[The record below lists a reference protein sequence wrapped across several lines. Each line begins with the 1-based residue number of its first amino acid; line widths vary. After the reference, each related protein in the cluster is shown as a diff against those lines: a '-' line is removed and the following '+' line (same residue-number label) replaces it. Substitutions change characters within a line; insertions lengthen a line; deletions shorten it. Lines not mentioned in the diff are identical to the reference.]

1 MTVFFSSSLKTRN
14 PPVSIIAVS
23 NRAASRILS
32 YFPSTII
39 ASLIFQIIDTKNNNF
54 LDESSIENNKR
65 KVKNGDKKD
74 INKNEED
81 EDSNNNKLS
90 FKEGTSGFQSEKS
103 GNIIQNSNDDNSE
116 FDDQDD

>member
-1 MTVFFSSSLKTRN
+1 M
-14 PPVSIIAVS
+14 
-23 NRAASRILS
+23 
-32 YFPSTII
+32 
-39 ASLIFQIIDTKNNNF
+39 
-54 LDESSIENNKR
+54 
-65 KVKNGDKKD
+65 KNGDKKD

-81 EDSNNNKLS
+81 EDGNNNTLS